1 MELDRRSFLARGAAA
16 TGGAVLAAAAFDTA
30 AGAATPPRTRP
41 DPQTDPDSYTGG
53 YGPLRPV
60 VAANDPGVE
69 YFALPAGFSYVVFGK
84 TGTPMVSDPSLRNPR
99 SHDGMA
105 AFDGNSWFVAERGDG
120 PGRTVRLTRNH
131 EDRNAPGAGTV
142 GGPGQTRYD
151 PLAGGGVT
159 VLDYD
164 PRTRAIVRDHI
175 GVNGT
180 HVNCAGGIAW
190 RRQGWLTCEETIVG
204 PEAGYGRRHGYVF
217 LVPIGAR
224 DTVPARPLTAM
235 GRFSHE
241 AVATDQR
248 TGVVYLTEDAGS
260 GRGSGFY
267 RFLPR
272 DPARLERGG
281 RLQILMIE
289 GRPQT
294 DLREGQTERRWLPVT
309 WRDIDDPDPEPVVEA
324 ELPGATSVF
333 AQGWA
338 AGGAKFN
345 RLEGIWAAE
354 RSFFIASTS
363 GGDAKNG
370 DVNSDGFA
378 EGYGQIWE
386 YEPSRHGDGRLRLV
400 FESPGGSVLDSPDN
414 LTVTPRG
421 NLLLCEDD
429 AGSADGDEHPLA
441 PGLTDVNRLIGLTR
455 AGRTFEFLV
464 NRFSTSELA
473 GACFSPDGQTLFV
486 NVFGT
491 AAEGSGFTAAITGP
505 WRRGVL

>member
-1 MELDRRSFLARGAAA
+1 MDISRRTFLARGAAV
-16 TGGAVLAAAAFDTA
+16 TGGTVLASALLSTFESAATA
-30 AGAATPPRTRP
+30 TTPPRTGAAGA
-41 DPQTDPDSYTGG
+41 SGYTGG

-60 VAANDPGVE
+60 AAANDPGME

-84 TGTPMVSDPSLRNPR
+84 TGTPLVSDPSLVNPMA
-99 SHDGMA
+99 HDGMA
-105 AFDGNSWFVAERGDG
+105 AFNG
-120 PGRTVRLTRNH
+120 PGRLVRLTRNQ
-131 EDRNAPGAGTV
+131 EDRNAPGQGTV
-142 GGPGQTRYD
+142 GGPAATRYD
-151 PLAGGGVT
+151 PLSGGGVT

-164 PRTRAIVRDHI
+164 PRTRRIVRDFI

-180 HVNCAGGIAW
+180 HVNCAGGIAY
-190 RRQGWLTCEETIVG
+190 RRRGWLTCEETIAG
-204 PEAGYGRRHGYVF
+204 PADGYGRKHGYVF
-217 LVPIGAR
+217 LVPADAR
-224 DTVPARPLTAM
+224 RTVPAEPLTEM

-272 DPARLERGG
+272 DPDRLSRGG
-281 RLQILMIE
+281 RLQILGVR
-289 GRPQT
+289 GRPQA
-294 DLREGQTERRWLPVT
+294 DLREGQTPHRSLPVT
-309 WRDIDDPDPEPVVEA
+309 WFDIDEPDPDPVIEA
-324 ELPGATSVF
+324 ERPGATSVF

-370 DVNSDGFA
+370 DVNADGFA

-386 YEPSRHGDGRLRLV
+386 YEPGGHGSGGRLRLA

-414 LTVTPRG
+414 LTVSPQG
-421 NLLLCEDD
+421 NLLICEDD
-429 AGSADGDEHPLA
+429 AGSVDGDTHPLA

-455 AGRTFEFLV
+455 SGRTFEFLV

-486 NVFGT
+486 NVYGT
-491 AAEGSGFTAAITGP
+491 AETGSGFTAAITGP

>member
-1 MELDRRSFLARGAAA
+1 MAEMNRRSLLIRGAAV
-16 TGGAVLAAAAFDTA
+16 TGSTALASTLLSTLDVAA
-30 AGAATPPRTRP
+30 AATPPPLSDVDRA
-41 DPQTDPDSYTGG
+41 DWYTGG
-53 YGPLRPV
+53 YGPLQPV
-60 VAANDPGVE
+60 AAANDPGVA
-69 YFALPAGFSYVVFGK
+69 YFALPAGFSYVVLGR
-84 TGTPMVSDPSLRNPR
+84 TGTPMVSDPSLLNPR

-105 AFDGNSWFVAERGDG
+105 AFNG
-120 PGRTVRLTRNH
+120 PGRLVRLTRNH
-131 EDRNAPGAGTV
+131 EDRNAPGQGTV
-142 GGPGQTRYD
+142 GGPADTRYD
-151 PLAGGGVT
+151 PLSGGGVT

-164 PRTRAIVRDHI
+164 PRTRRIVRDHV

-190 RRQGWLTCEETIVG
+190 RRAGWLTCEETIVG

-217 LVPIGAR
+217 FVPVDADR
-224 DTVPARPLTAM
+224 TVPAEPLTAM

-241 AVATDQR
+241 AVAVDQR

-260 GRGSGFY
+260 GRGSGLY

-281 RLQILMIE
+281 RLQILMVR
-289 GRPQT
+289 GRAQA
-294 DLREGQTERRWLPVT
+294 DLRQGQTPRRWLPVG
-309 WRDIDDPDPEPVVEA
+309 WRDIDNPDPDPVVEA

-333 AQGWA
+333 AQGYA

-354 RSFFIASTS
+354 RSFFFASTS

-370 DVNSDGFA
+370 DVNADGFA
-378 EGYGQIWE
+378 EGFGQIWE
-386 YEPSRHGDGRLRLV
+386 YVPGHDDSGGHLRLA

-414 LTVTPRG
+414 LTVSPQG
-421 NLLLCEDD
+421 ALLLCEDD
-429 AGSADGDEHPLA
+429 ASDDGDTHPLA

-455 AGRTFEFLV
+455 TGRTFEFLV

-473 GACFSPDGQTLFV
+473 GACFSPDGRTLFV
-486 NVFGT
+486 NVFGG
-491 AAEGSGFTAAITGP
+491 AEPGSGFTAAIAGP